1 MKLSEVIELREVI
14 IEYADKDINFDTAYK
29 FMKILDETEKDYQFY
44 LDKTREVIQEYGKR
58 DADEQLIIE
67 ENGSVR
73 IDEEKIA
80 EAQQKMDEMADI
92 EIEVP
97 EKYFVKLSNLEE
109 LKISCRKMRAFM
121 PIIID

>member
-58 DADEQLIIE
+58 DADGQLIIE

-92 EIEVP
+92 EIELP